1 MISTC
6 SLGMWLLRNCISKIW
21 CTLMIMQSQI
31 QTAVSLKKIMPLWS
45 VVPRNILTPYPNLFL
60 CTYTSVLKYINF
72 KILLFLMCYHCYV
85 CCDKHTKLSFHYL
98 NRPANKMKI
107 NFYTGGSFFKK
118 LAFYIVETFEQN
130 NYCLKTL

>member
-1 MISTC
+1 MLHFTFQNMSAFYGPWPRG
-6 SLGMWLLRNCISKIW
+6 LG
-21 CTLMIMQSQI
+21 
-31 QTAVSLKKIMPLWS
+31 
-45 VVPRNILTPYPNLFL
+45 
-60 CTYTSVLKYINF
+60 LKYINF
-72 KILLFLMCYHCYV
+72 KILLFLMCYDCYV

-130 NYCLKTL
+130 NYCTKTL